1 MQRLVI
7 KCVDGNVDIV
17 KEEDRI
23 PRIHLKIKINEI
35 LAAGR
40 CSHMIRCR
48 GKGPRSEINKEILD
62 CLYLYMG
69 SAETGNFE
77 TFLDEY
83 KNGIRCVILW
93 YS

>member
-1 MQRLVI
+1 M
-7 KCVDGNVDIV
+7 

-23 PRIHLKIKINEI
+23 PRIHLEIKINEI

-48 GKGPRSEINKEILD
+48 GKGPRSEINKETPD
-62 CLYLYMG
+62 GLYLYMG
-69 SAETGNFE
+69 STETRNFE

-83 KNGIRCVILW
+83 KIGIRCVIRW